1 MDHILQRVV
10 GSSRISL
17 LDGFLGFNQILV
29 HPDDQDKTTFTTPW
43 GTFKYVKMPFG
54 LKNAGATFKREMD
67 IAFARE
73 IHDFLVVYLDDLTP
87 FSKSDRQHLK
97 HLRQIFITCR
107 KYDISLN
114 PKKSLF
120 ALEEGKLL
128 GHIISKDGIRI
139 DPERIQAIL
148 QIPYPR
154 NTKELQAFLGRINFL
169 RRFIP
174 NLAELVR
181 LLGNMLKKDAKVR
194 WSLEAKQAFESI
206 KTPLTQTPVL
216 TSPQFDRDFIIFSF
230 ASEHTIA
237 AVLLQ
242 KYDQG
247 NEKPIAFFSPALR
260 DAPLKFQIMEKQAYA
275 LVKPIKDFKIYILYS
290 HVIAYVPN
298 AVVKD
303 ILTQE
308 GLEGRRGKWIASIL
322 EYDIEIKPT
331 KLIKGQ
337 GLAKLMAE
345 TNFQALDINQLDD
358 KSELATP
365 QISETF
371 IQSPWYTDICFVLLT
386 LCAPPGLSRSKKI
399 FLRMKSSNFCV
410 IDGALFWKNYE
421 GVLLKCLTINET
433 NSIMKEFHADVKNFT
448 ASCHKCQMFEGK
460 RKLLPL
466 PLKPISTEKPFQQWG
481 LDFIGEIHPSSSGQ
495 HKWILT
501 ATDYFTKWIEAIL
514 CRQASDST
522 IIQFLES
529 NILSRFAC
537 PEKII
542 ADNAAAFKSK
552 KIINFCHKYHI
563 TLGHSTTYY
572 PQGNGLVESS
582 NKSLINIIK
591 KMLEENK
598 KNWHK
603 KLTNALW
610 ADRLSTKKSIEMS
623 PYELVYGMEAQ
634 FPSSLGI
641 PTIKLLQEMQAEPN
655 DMQRRVNHTIHLQR
669 TREQVFNRAQVLQE
683 KFKKMFDK
691 KTKAED
697 FWVGSKV
704 IRWDARREDKG
715 KD

>member
-17 LDGFLGFNQILV
+17 LDGFSGFNQILV

-54 LKNAGATFKREMD
+54 LKNIGATFQRVMD
-67 IAFARE
+67 IAFAKE
-73 IHDFLVVYLDDLTP
+73 IRDFLVVYLDDLTP
-87 FSKSDRQHLK
+87 FSKSDQEHLK

-107 KYDISLN
+107 KYGISLN

-128 GHIISKDGIRI
+128 GHIISEDGIRI
-139 DPERIQAIL
+139 DPEIIQAIL

-154 NTKELQAFLGRINFL
+154 NRKELQAFLGKINFL

-174 NLAELVR
+174 NLAELIR
-181 LLGNMLKKDAKVR
+181 LLRNMLKKDAKVK
-194 WSLEAKQAFESI
+194 WSLETKQAFENI
-206 KTPLTQTPVL
+206 KTALTQTPIL
-216 TSPQFDRDFIIFSF
+216 TSPQLDKDFIIFSS

-237 AVLLQ
+237 IVLLK

-247 NEKPIAFFSPALR
+247 NENPIALFSRALR
-260 DAPLKFQIMEKQAYA
+260 DVPLKYQIMEKHAYA
-275 LVKPIKDFKIYILYS
+275 LVKAIKDFRIYILYS

-298 AVVKD
+298 SVVKD

-308 GLEGRRGKWIASIL
+308 GLEGKRGKWISNIL

-337 GLAKLMAE
+337 GDCGGHLYWK
-345 TNFQALDINQLDD
+345 TTTD
-358 KSELATP
+358 K
-365 QISETF
+365 I
-371 IQSPWYTDICFVLLT
+371 
-386 LCAPPGLSRSKKI
+386 
-399 FLRMKSSNFCV
+399 LRAGYYWPS
-410 IDGALFWKNYE
+410 LF
-421 GVLLKCLTINET
+421 
-433 NSIMKEFHADVKNFT
+433 ADVKKF
-448 ASCHKCQMFEGK
+448 AISCHKCQIFEGK
-460 RKLLPL
+460 IKLLPL

-481 LDFIGEIHPSSSGQ
+481 LDFIREIHSSSSGQ

-501 ATDYFTKWIEAIL
+501 ATDYFTKWIEAIS
-514 CRQASDST
+514 CREANDST

-529 NILSRFAC
+529 NILSRFGS

-542 ADNAAAFKSK
+542 THNASAFKSK
-552 KIINFCHKYHI
+552 KIINFCHKFHI

-572 PQGNGLVESS
+572 PQGNGLAESS

-598 KNWHK
+598 KNWHR

-610 ADRLSTKKSIEMS
+610 TYRLSTKKSIGMS
-623 PYELVYGMEAQ
+623 PYELVYGMEAR

-641 PTIKLLQEMQAEPN
+641 PTIKLLQEIQAEPN
-655 DMQRRVNHTIHLQR
+655 DMQRRVNQTIHLQQ
-669 TREQVFNRAQVLQE
+669 TREKVYDRAQMLQE
-683 KFKKMFDK
+683 KLEKMFDK
-691 KTKAED
+691 KAKVED
-697 FWVGSKV
+697 LRVGSKV
-704 IRWDARREDKG
+704 LRWDSRREDKG
-715 KD
+715 KHAKFNFLWKGPYIISAVQGNNTYFLKTLDGSTTEEGPVNGRMLKHYHDPF